1 MFSRAWDLSCK
12 SNLAVSNS
20 AKNDICMYN
29 NQVFF
34 WKSGLHCMN
43 ARMSFPITM
52 LLRLKGGT
60 QTSGNDESKGQASFG
75 IFDKISQS
83 YLQFLKS
90 ASFF

>member
-1 MFSRAWDLSCK
+1 
-12 SNLAVSNS
+12 
-20 AKNDICMYN
+20 
-29 NQVFF
+29 
-34 WKSGLHCMN
+34 MN

-52 LLRLKGGT
+52 LLRLEGGT

-90 ASFF
+90 ASFFTYVEFIVRVICSVLNQTAAHIQSFYTKQMFKGFPD